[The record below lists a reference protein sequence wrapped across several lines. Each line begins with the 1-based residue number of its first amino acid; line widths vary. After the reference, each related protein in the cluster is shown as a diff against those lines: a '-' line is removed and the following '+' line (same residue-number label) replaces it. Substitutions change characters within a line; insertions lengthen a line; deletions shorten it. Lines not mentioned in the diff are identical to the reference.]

1 MEEDSKPSSVEQTT
15 SEEPIAPTIK
25 PEEEKAPILQGEE
38 PVKAENMLVG
48 ERRKRIIELIRT
60 TGLSPSD
67 IAENLGIKTSTVNN
81 DIFRLK
87 NKGKLT
93 SEEISNWQKRR
104 QLQHKEESVE
114 ARRERIIDLIRTTG
128 LNQKEIAQRVDVKHA
143 IVFNDVR
150 YFRLHR
156 LITEKEIEE
165 RKERIKQQHTNQKL
179 RERRERVIDLIRTTG
194 LGPNGISTELETNVS
209 IISDDIQYLRKHKK
223 LTDKEI
229 SDWKERR
236 KQFSEV
242 EREKKKVAKA
252 EKVSQEAEEQ
262 PLQETQNMESV
273 ELMEAKEVT
282 AEQQSEPKEDVV
294 EQPQGPGVVEEK
306 PKEPGEPAQ
315 SSEPVEVEQPEIQDT
330 VGLKE
335 KPEKIAR
342 GRAEKQYIVMMI
354 GKIKVL
360 SLKGETEQAIR
371 YLETLQNEMTFTEA
385 EQKQFDGIMKV
396 LQKAR
401 IKEINRRYFNT
412 GNTTIGQNEGR

>member
-128 LNQKEIAQRVDVKHA
+128 LNQKEIAQRLDVKHA

-165 RKERIKQQHTNQKL
+165 
-179 RERRERVIDLIRTTG
+179 
-194 LGPNGISTELETNVS
+194 
-209 IISDDIQYLRKHKK
+209 
-223 LTDKEI
+223 
-229 SDWKERR
+229 WKERR